1 MSVASILADK
11 GRDIVTATGDETVA
25 DICRVLTEH
34 RIGAILI
41 TGSDGRIDG
50 ILSERDIVK
59 ACAAHGPDALKSKAA
74 ELMTRD
80 VITVTPDDAIG
91 TVMER
96 MTSGRFRHMPVLK
109 DGAVIGVISIGDV
122 VKHRIAQAERE
133 AEEMR
138 SYIAT
143 A

>member
-1 MSVASILADK
+1 MTVASILADK
-11 GRDIVTATGDETVA
+11 GHDIVTATETDTIG
-25 DICRVLTEH
+25 DICRRLTEH
-34 RIGAILI
+34 RFGAILV
-41 TGSDGRIDG
+41 TNPDGAIGG

-59 ACAAHGPDALKSKAA
+59 ACARHGASALDSSAA
-74 ELMTRD
+74 DLMTRD
-80 VITVTPDDAIG
+80 VVTVTPGDTIT

-96 MTSGRFRHMPVLK
+96 MTAGRFRHMPVLNE
-109 DGAVIGVISIGDV
+109 GRVVGVISIGDV

>member
-1 MSVASILADK
+1 MTVASILADK
-11 GRDIVTATGDETVA
+11 GHDIVTATEDETIA
-25 DICRVLTEH
+25 DICRRLTQH
-34 RIGAILI
+34 KIGAILV
-41 TGSDGRIDG
+41 TGPDGAIVG

-59 ACAAHGPDALKSKAA
+59 ACAGHGSAALDRSASD
-74 ELMTRD
+74 LMTRS
-80 VITVTPDDAIG
+80 VVTVTPDDTIA

-109 DGAVIGVISIGDV
+109 NGRIIGVISIGDV

>member
-11 GRDIVTATGDETVA
+11 GRDIVTATGDESVA
-25 DICRVLTEH
+25 DICRRLTEH
-34 RIGAILI
+34 RIGAILVMNP
-41 TGSDGRIDG
+41 DGGIAG
-50 ILSERDIVK
+50 ILSERDVVK
-59 ACAAHGPDALKSKAA
+59 ACAAHGPEALQSRAS

-80 VITVTPDDAIG
+80 VVTVTPDDAIA

-96 MTSGRFRHMPVLK
+96 MTAGRFRHMPVLK
-109 DGAVIGVISIGDV
+109 DGSLVGVISIGDV

>member
-1 MSVASILADK
+1 MTVASILADK
-11 GRDIVTATGDETVA
+11 GHDIVTATEAETVA
-25 DICRVLTEH
+25 DICRRLTEH
-34 RIGAILI
+34 KIGAILV
-41 TGSDGRIDG
+41 TSPDGAIVG

-59 ACAAHGPDALKSKAA
+59 ACAGHGPAALERSAA
-74 ELMTRD
+74 DLMTRS
-80 VITVTPDDAIG
+80 VVTVTPDVTIAS
-91 TVMER
+91 VMER
-96 MTSGRFRHMPVLK
+96 MTAGRFRHMPVLK
-109 DGAVIGVISIGDV
+109 GGRIVGVISIGDV